1 MGFGDCEG
9 FELTANSEQ
18 DFTNY
23 LNLKDYRKAIL
34 LALAM
39 SQPGRLLH
47 LFTTVAAS
55 RGDTAQLAILDSVTP
70 AGQSITGSLEV
81 DQVIK
86 TLPGIDLVRLLR
98 HVRDWNARAKT
109 SPIAQI
115 ILHAILRLRTPDDIL
130 AAFDSASK
138 TPGAKD
144 EAVEENVEDEEAK
157 PKAKTPAA
165 ANIRELLDALL
176 PYSERH
182 FARVDRLMQDSYM
195 LDYALSEMDGGVFG
209 GEVMEMNA

>member
-1 MGFGDCEG
+1 
-9 FELTANSEQ
+9 
-18 DFTNY
+18 
-23 LNLKDYRKAIL
+23 
-34 LALAM
+34 M

-55 RGDTAQLAILDSVTP
+55 RGDVAQLAILDEEKP

-115 ILHAILRLRTPDDIL
+115 VLHAILRLRTPDDIL

-138 TPGAKD
+138 TPGANAES
-144 EAVEENVEDEEAK
+144 EAAEIEPQAEGTK
-157 PKAKTPAA
+157 SKAPAAA

-182 FARVDRLMQDSYM
+182 FSRIDRLMQDSYM

-209 GEVMEMNA
+209 AEIMEVNGS

>member
-1 MGFGDCEG
+1 MVSEK
-9 FELTANSEQ
+9 LTESEQ

-55 RGDTAQLAILDSVTP
+55 RGDTAQLAILDQVTP

-138 TPGAKD
+138 TPGDAPS
-144 EAVEENVEDEEAK
+144 EEPIEDEETK
-157 PKAKTPAA
+157 PKAKAPAA

-209 GEVMEMNA
+209 GEVMEMNGQ